1 MKQKVM
7 ALLLAWAMTVTLGC
21 GLIDSLFGSGNAQRP
36 TAMWSDVPQMEGMTQ
51 ENMDLPLPLRLI
63 LQGLV
68 QSAGAGEGIRVDN
81 FQLLAFTS
89 SSKSPADVKA
99 FYTLERMRS
108 AGWDSPEQ
116 IGCIEGTDQ
125 TTSNDV
131 FCLFSKESNR
141 QQRVAAGGDRH
152 AGAKPGDYEHLLRA
166 LRRRAVAYA
175 WLELSASRGDGC
187 TRPWPRRRA

>member
-1 MKQKVM
+1 MKKKGA
-7 ALLLAWAMTVTLGC
+7 ALLLALAMVVTLGC
-21 GLIDSLFGSGNAQRP
+21 GFIEALFGDGNANRP
-36 TAMWSDVPQMEGMTQ
+36 ATMWPDVPQMEGMTQ
-51 ENMDLPLPLRLI
+51 ENLNLPLPLRLI

-99 FYTLERMRS
+99 FYTLDRMRG

-125 TTSNDV
+125 NTSNDV
-131 FCLFSKESNR
+131 FCLFSKGTGSSESLLVVIGTREQGQTTTNIYFVR
-141 QQRVAAGGDRH
+141 FD
-152 AGAKPGDYEHLLRA
+152 GA
-166 LRRRAVAYA
+166 
-175 WLELSASRGDGC
+175 LSPTPSN
-187 TRPWPRRRA
+187 

>member
-21 GLIDSLFGSGNAQRP
+21 GLIDALFGSGNAQRP
-36 TAMWSDVPQMEGMTQ
+36 ATMWSDVPQMEGMTQ
-51 ENMDLPLPLRLI
+51 ENLDLPLPLRLI

-131 FCLFSKESNR
+131 FCLFSKGATGSSGSLLVVIGTQEQNQATTNIYFVRFDGALSPTPGSN
-141 QQRVAAGGDRH
+141 
-152 AGAKPGDYEHLLRA
+152 
-166 LRRRAVAYA
+166 
-175 WLELSASRGDGC
+175 
-187 TRPWPRRRA
+187 